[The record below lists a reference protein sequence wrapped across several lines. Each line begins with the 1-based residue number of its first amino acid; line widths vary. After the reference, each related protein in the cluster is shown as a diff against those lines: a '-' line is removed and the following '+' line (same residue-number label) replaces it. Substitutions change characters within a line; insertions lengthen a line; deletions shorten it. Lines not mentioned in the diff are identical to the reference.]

1 MSRPIALY
9 RPARPHTTFPGDAR
23 PSGLI
28 ICFGADRIYRG
39 ELIRCQ
45 SDHDEYVC
53 SRGGVA
59 MSGSDGTD
67 TSTQVTVCQV
77 RVGACGQ
84 VLSILALNGFAT
96 RGPRLS
102 SLLTGT

>member
-1 MSRPIALY
+1 MS
-9 RPARPHTTFPGDAR
+9 
-23 PSGLI
+23 SG
-28 ICFGADRIYRG
+28 
-39 ELIRCQ
+39 
-45 SDHDEYVC
+45 
-53 SRGGVA
+53 
-59 MSGSDGTD
+59 DGTD

-84 VLSILALNGFAT
+84 ILSILALNGFAT